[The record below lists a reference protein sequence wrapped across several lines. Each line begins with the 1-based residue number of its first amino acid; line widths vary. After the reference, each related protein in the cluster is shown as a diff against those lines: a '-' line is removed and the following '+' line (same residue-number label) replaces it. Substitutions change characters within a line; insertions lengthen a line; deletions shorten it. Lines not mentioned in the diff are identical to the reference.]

1 MEIVQSVL
9 NKARQDKFLLVFD
22 LPPLMRE
29 INRYHNRTNKTV
41 NRDSV
46 QFSIFGTIIPEVTV
60 KGVESRFA
68 GSTFYVSS
76 HSKDS
81 PPPVNIKF
89 TVDNNY
95 NNYFTIWFWLNLL
108 HDHKTGTINKAGLV
122 GDGCALNDYM
132 TDLTVYGLDE
142 FGKKRISFKYVKAF
156 PTTLDQITY
165 DQKGDAGVEIES
177 GFTFLYSQMHVELI
191 SETND

>member
-1 MEIVQSVL
+1 MEIIQSVL

-22 LPPLMRE
+22 LPPMMRE
-29 INRYHNRTNKTV
+29 INRKYDRSNKTV
-41 NRDSV
+41 QRDSV
-46 QFSIFGTIIPEVTV
+46 QFSVFGTIIPEVTV
-60 KGVESRFA
+60 KGVEARYA

-89 TVDNNY
+89 TIDNQY
-95 NNYFTIWFWLNLL
+95 NNYHTIWFWLNLL
-108 HDHKTGTINKAGLV
+108 HDHKTGTINKAGLE
-122 GDGCALNDYM
+122 GGRCLEEDYM

-156 PTTLDQITY
+156 PTSLDQITY
-165 DQKGDAGVEIES
+165 EQKGDAGVEIES
-177 GFTFLYSQMHVELI
+177 GFTFLYSQMHVELL
-191 SETND
+191 SE